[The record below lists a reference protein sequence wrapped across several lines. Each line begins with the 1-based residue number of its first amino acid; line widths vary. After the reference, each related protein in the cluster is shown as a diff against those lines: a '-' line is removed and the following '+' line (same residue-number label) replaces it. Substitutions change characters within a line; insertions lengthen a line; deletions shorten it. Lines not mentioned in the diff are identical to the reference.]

1 MACFLAAGVVFP
13 LRAAES
19 KSSGD
24 RIVRVGPG
32 AQILGASLRA
42 RLSLEKKDS
51 IHWTSEEEPLS
62 IVFPVDGFPVLED
75 GTKVDVPPLEGMQ
88 LNKEKSKWLTG
99 EALRNGGAVNPALA
113 SLLSK
118 AKDGEL
124 VYSYHIH
131 LGTSW
136 GYGQLIVQH

>member
-1 MACFLAAGVVFP
+1 VPAGIVSS

-19 KSSGD
+19 RSSAD
-24 RIVRVGPG
+24 RVIRVGPG
-32 AQILGASLRA
+32 AQILGASPRA
-42 RLSLEKKDS
+42 RLSLEKKDAV
-51 IHWTSEEEPLS
+51 HWTSEEEPLS

-75 GTKVDVPPLEGMQ
+75 GTKVDLPPLEGMHR
-88 LNKEKSKWLTG
+88 NEEKSKWLPG
-99 EALRNGGAVNPALA
+99 GAVRNGGAVNPELA
-113 SLLSK
+113 PLLSK